1 VTSPSAPVG
10 GTALAAVL
18 AGEHAAIYGYGV
30 IGAHVSGN
38 DLSMVKS
45 AQRDHEQSR
54 DALTA
59 KLIAARVSAPAAS
72 AAYQLP
78 FAVSDSASAR
88 KLAVLL
94 EERVAGLWR
103 AAVAPTQGADRQL
116 AVQAL
121 TAAAVRATRWRERA
135 TPNGPATVAFPG
147 S

>member
-1 VTSPSAPVG
+1 MTAPAGVSA
-10 GTALAAVL
+10 LQAAL

-38 DLSMVKS
+38 DLSMTKD
-45 AQRDHEQSR
+45 AQLGHEQRR
-54 DALTA
+54 DTLTA
-59 KLIAARVSAPAAS
+59 RLVAAGVSPAAAN

-78 FAVSDSASAR
+78 FAVTDTTSAR

-94 EERVAGLWR
+94 EERVAALWR
-103 AAVAPTQGADRQL
+103 AAVAPTAGTDRQT
-116 AVQAL
+116 AVLGL
-121 TAAAVRATRWRERA
+121 TDAAVRATRWRQRG